1 MNESINQST
10 MNQWKKERKNESQS
24 VSEWVSPFLP
34 SSVAD
39 ADAVAAAAAASELNN
54 IISETNK

>member
-1 MNESINQST
+1 MNESINQQWI
-10 MNQWKKERKNESQS
+10 NQQWMKEWMR
-24 VSEWVSPFLP
+24 VSESVSPFLP

-39 ADAVAAAAAASELNN
+39 ADADAVAAAAASELNN